1 MPTTQHTD
9 PRLTR
14 RGVIAAAAAGAGALG
29 LAACAGGS
37 ADPSQNGSAKGSST
51 PTGTESPTVTV
62 TSAHGTDAV
71 LPDDTLTVTV
81 ANGSAVSV
89 KATGPDGV
97 AFTGTLDDTTWKPD
111 RAFWPGTEYTVSV
124 DVMTLQNQ
132 ETTLTQKITTASVET
147 LVYEP
152 VYSQSD
158 LGVAMPVYVQFSDT
172 IDLPEHRAA
181 IEKQASVTVTP
192 EQPGSWGW
200 VEDRILMWR
209 PKDYWAPGT
218 TVDVH
223 LAFAGVKVG
232 DQQYLADD
240 TNYSISIAGTKVELV
255 CDLGSQHMDVYQD
268 GSLLRT
274 CPVSTGKVGHET
286 YSGTKV
292 IMQKYDT
299 FTMDSSTYGVP
310 ADSAEGY
317 KTEVPNCQRI
327 TWSGEFLHSASWSV
341 GSQGVAPTSH
351 GCTNLSPDDAEWL
364 LGVTHIGDPVV
375 FNGTTPGGAYLAFQP
390 GDGIG
395 CWTYDWDGW
404 QKQSAL

>member
-14 RGVIAAAAAGAGALG
+14 RGLIAAAAAGAGAIG
-29 LAACAGGS
+29 LAACASDSTPGGS
-37 ADPSQNGSAKGSST
+37 GSSSGANAT
-51 PTGTESPTVTV
+51 STASPSITI

-71 LPDDTLTVTV
+71 LPDDSLTINATNGTV
-81 ANGSAVSV
+81 VSV
-89 KATGPDGV
+89 KATGPDGAV
-97 AFTGTLDDTTWKPD
+97 YTGQLNDTTWKPD
-111 RAFWPGTEYTVSV
+111 RTFWPESEYTVSV
-124 DVMTLQNQ
+124 DVMNLRNE
-132 ETTLTQKITTASVET
+132 ETTLTEKITTASVNT

-152 VYSQSD
+152 VYTGD
-158 LGVAMPVYVQFSDT
+158 GLGVAMPVYVQFSDT
-172 IDLPEHRAA
+172 IDDAAHRAA
-181 IEKQASVTVTP
+181 IEKQASVTTSP
-192 EQPGSWGW
+192 EQTGSWGW

-209 PKDYWAPGT
+209 PKDYWTPGT
-218 TVDVH
+218 TVNVK

-240 TNYSISIAGTKVELV
+240 TEYTMTIAGQKVEMV
-255 CDLGSQHMDVYQD
+255 CDLGTQHMDVYQD
-268 GSLLRT
+268 GTLLRT

-310 ADSAEGY
+310 SDSADGY

-341 GSQGVAPTSH
+341 GSQGVTPTSH
-351 GCTNLSPDDAEWL
+351 GCTNLSPDDAAWL
-364 LGVTHIGDPVV
+364 MTVSHIGDPVV
-375 FNGTTPGGAYLAFQP
+375 FNGTTPGGTYLAFEP
-390 GDGIG
+390 SDGIG
-395 CWTYDWDGW
+395 CWAYDWNGW
-404 QKQSAL
+404 KKQSAQS